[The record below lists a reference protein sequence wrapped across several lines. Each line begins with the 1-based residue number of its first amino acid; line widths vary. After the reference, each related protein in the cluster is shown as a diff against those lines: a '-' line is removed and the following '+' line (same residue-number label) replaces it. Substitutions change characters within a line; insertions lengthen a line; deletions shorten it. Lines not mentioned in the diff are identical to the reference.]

1 MKRYFMIALASIL
14 LLSIGIV
21 IYGAWLNKEGENN
34 IAERM
39 SSRALAL
46 QGERA
51 QMKEIRPVQRWSTVK
66 LSADEMADAVSRVD
80 GVVQSV
86 LVDRQSFV

>member
-34 IAERM
+34 IA
-39 SSRALAL
+39 
-46 QGERA
+46 
-51 QMKEIRPVQRWSTVK
+51 
-66 LSADEMADAVSRVD
+66 
-80 GVVQSV
+80 
-86 LVDRQSFV
+86 